1 MVSEMLTRVQL
12 FCKQHEVLCFFIAHP
27 AKPMDRSKKNVVNG
41 LDIAKSMAWSTKA
54 DVGLTVY
61 RGDSNVEIHCTKARW
76 NWNARLGQAD
86 LKFNPV
92 NGRYEEIEQ
101 EEDNFDWEF

>member
-1 MVSEMLTRVQL
+1 
-12 FCKQHEVLCFFIAHP
+12 
-27 AKPMDRSKKNVVNG
+27 MDKINFNFKNRTAIVTGGAQGFG